1 MMVIEYQEDI
11 AAPIPQHLMRFER
24 FPNAGHGAYRDDPD
38 AVFPIIR
45 EFILS

>member
-1 MMVIEYQEDI
+1 MTPIEDQEDI
-11 AAPIPQHLMRFER
+11 AAAIPQQFVRFER
-24 FPNAGHGAYRDDPD
+24 FANAGHGAYRDDPD